1 MSVLPSGWAVLEL
14 VKHLTHVER
23 RWLVWG
29 FEGQPVA
36 QPWGDSQDGRWHVS
50 DTEGSADLVR
60 ALQAQGSVTSSVAR
74 AHDLCDVGRPGE
86 RWEGADPRTSPS
98 TYEHRSRGLLGVP
111 SQVALHDEAPERC
124 AEHHRRVQPSSSIR
138 RARSSAQVSRFQS
151 SEVPRS
157 LWPCPRRSGPSAGRR
172 SHRGSTP
179 TCSLLQAPARWR
191 WPRSRSTSDRSPPR
205 EPPRRR
211 ATTAAA
217 WSGRSRSSGRPP
229 LRTRGSAH
237 RRR

>member
-1 MSVLPSGWAVLEL
+1 MSLPFPEPTGPPAPRAEVLLGYLDYFRSLVLSKVQGLSDDQLRMSVLPSGWAVLEL

-86 RWEGADPRTSPS
+86 RWEGADPPT
-98 TYEHRSRGLLGVP
+98 L
-111 SQVALHDEAPERC
+111 ERVLF
-124 AEHHRRVQPSSSIR
+124 H
-138 RARSSAQVSRFQS
+138 
-151 SEVPRS
+151 
-157 LWPCPRRSGPSAGRR
+157 
-172 SHRGSTP
+172 
-179 TCSLLQAPARWR
+179 LLQEYARHVGHL
-191 WPRSRSTSDRSPPR
+191 DVAR
-205 EPPRRR
+205 ELID
-211 ATTAAA
+211 
-217 WSGRSRSSGRPP
+217 GKVGE
-229 LRTRGSAH
+229 
-237 RRR
+237 